1 MKKKLIELL
10 ERKRGEKDFLIV
22 LAAVAA
28 IVLILLY
35 LAGRIAQSQQRYDI
49 YLATGEIPE
58 PPHNPFLTL
67 WAAVSTGH
75 GLLILCYFAIAGTL
89 LFLWFK
95 FFRKRRGT
103 YDAKRNLY
111 ISDEGTYGSA
121 GWMSQKELQSVLK
134 LSHISDTSG
143 VILGEFNGTAVSL
156 PIDTRL
162 NRHVA
167 VYGASGTM
175 KSRAF
180 VRPYVFQA
188 VKRGE
193 SLVLT
198 DSKGELYSDLSEY
211 LRDQGYTVKVFN
223 LVSPEHSDSWNCLG
237 EIGDNELMAQTF
249 TQVIIENTKGEAKSD
264 HFWDS
269 AEANLLKALALY
281 VQMDNSISKS
291 DKNIGTMYEL
301 LIQQS
306 EATLD
311 SIFTALPAAHP
322 AKAPYS
328 IFKQSS
334 QTVRSSVIVGLG
346 SRLQVLQNK
355 IIRQITSRDDIDLT
369 RPAKEKCAYFC
380 IISDQDSTLEF
391 LSSLFFSFLFIK
403 LVRYADTQT
412 TNGKCELPVNIIL
425 EEFTQVGQIIDIN
438 KKISVIRS
446 RNIHLSLI
454 FQNIGQL
461 QNRYPDNVW
470 LELLG
475 ACDTQLYLGCTDP
488 LTAEYV
494 SDRTG
499 EITVSVNG
507 QRYTQAP
514 LFRSPVHGDTHMQGR
529 RKLLTPDEVLRLPNN
544 EALVFLRGHNALR
557 VNKLD
562 YTAYPE
568 AKKLRP
574 TTLSSYH
581 PEWLDDYRPY
591 PDPFVFQET
600 KQTPPKPPE
609 DEPVL
614 RRKNYIKG
622 ENYYGKKKG

>member
-1 MKKKLIELL
+1 MINKIMNYIKSK
-10 ERKRGEKDFLIV
+10 EKNRFPPSVILAITAILLIV
-22 LAAVAA
+22 M
-28 IVLILLY
+28 Y
-35 LAGRIAQSQQRYDI
+35 LAGSCSLSQQRYTT
-49 YLATGEIPE
+49 YLQTGEVPE
-58 PPHNPFLTL
+58 ASQNPLAAL
-67 WAAVSTGH
+67 WATVTTGE
-75 GLLILCYFAIAGTL
+75 GLLVLCYFAIAGAL
-89 LFLWFK
+89 IFLWFK
-95 FFRKRRGT
+95 FFRKKRGT
-103 YDAKRNLY
+103 YDAKRNMY

-121 GWMSQKELQSVLK
+121 GWMSKREIAETLN
-134 LSHISDTSG
+134 LSKAADTNG
-143 VILGEFNGTAVSL
+143 TVLGEIDGKAVSL
-156 PIDTRL
+156 PLDSML
-162 NRHVA
+162 NRHIA
-167 VYGASGTM
+167 IYGASGTM

-180 VRPYVFQA
+180 VRPYIFGA
-188 VKRGE
+188 VRRGE
-193 SLVLT
+193 SIIVT
-198 DSKGELYSDLSEY
+198 DSKGELFADLSEY
-211 LRDQGYTVKVFN
+211 LKDNGYLVKVFN
-223 LVSPEHSDSWNCLG
+223 LVSPEHSDTWNCLG

-249 TQVIIENTKGEAKSD
+249 AQVIVENTKAGEKGD

-269 AEANLLKALALY
+269 AEANLLKAMALY
-281 VQMDNSISKS
+281 VQMDNSISRGN
-291 DKNIGTMYEL
+291 KNIGRMYEL
-301 LIQQS
+301 LIQQD
-306 EATLD
+306 EADLD
-311 SIFTALPAAHP
+311 AMFSVLPASHP

-334 QTVRSSVIVGLG
+334 PTIRASVIVGLG

-369 RPAKEKCAYFC
+369 RPAKEKSAYFC

-412 TNGKCELPVNIIL
+412 SDGRCPVTVNIIL
-425 EEFTQVGQIIDIN
+425 EEFPNVGHIVDIN

-446 RNIHLSLI
+446 RAINLSLI

-514 LFRSPVHGDTHMQGR
+514 LFRSPVHGDTYMQGR
-529 RKLLTPDEVLRLPNN
+529 RKLLTPDEVLRLAHN
-544 EALVFLRGHNALR
+544 EALVFLRGHNTLR

-562 YTAYPE
+562 YTAFPE
-568 AKKLRP
+568 SKQLRQISAAAYTP
-574 TTLSSYH
+574 AWRDDPWHQEDFYQPQRTVLKELSQQ
-581 PEWLDDYRPY
+581 PAA
-591 PDPFVFQET
+591 QER
-600 KQTPPKPPE
+600 
-609 DEPVL
+609 VL
-614 RRKNYIKG
+614 RREKYQ
-622 ENYYGKKKG
+622 KKY